1 MKNFYRALVTVII
14 GAALLAVIIWWLFF
28 VYQPAQPPGEMA
40 MVTPTVTV
48 AAPTPTA
55 IPRQVERAVFTS
67 GENYLAVEFLDDDLV
82 HFEIAPGTA
91 PQEDQPLYSSPMVF
105 KRDYPGPTSFST
117 DGNGTLET
125 TEIRIQIDP
134 QSLCITAFDK
144 SKEPDLKLTS
154 ACPFNLDK
162 DFKGLTLTPE
172 SFSNAYGLG
181 EKFVDVGTAD
191 GDWVGRQRF
200 PGEFGNV
207 QEPFNNGNV
216 GNDQFPIAYFAG
228 QNTDSYALFVD
239 NQYRQFWDFSDDPWR
254 TAMGGQS
261 VRFYLMTGP
270 DLKDLRSDYLEL
282 VGRPPVP
289 PKKAFGLWV
298 SEYGFD
304 NWAEL
309 EDKLRTLR
317 ENHFP
322 IDGFILDLQWYG
334 GITGDSDDTRMGSLT
349 WDESNFPDPAQKI
362 ASLKDDQ
369 GIGIVTIE
377 QPYVGKNLPAYARMA
392 EQGYLV
398 RQCETCD
405 PTYLTDN
412 PWWGKGGMLDYSNP
426 EAGAFWHDWKREPLI
441 EAGVTGHWTDL
452 GEPEAFDPKGWYWGV
467 AQDGQQLHDQA
478 AVHNLYNLLWS
489 QSIYEGYLRNGHEQR
504 PFILSRSG
512 TSGSQRYGSAMW
524 SGDISGLLTSLAA
537 HLNVQMHMSMSGV
550 DYYGSDIGGFF
561 RQGGLQEET
570 YTQWFADGTALDVP
584 VRPHTFNLDN
594 YLETAPDRVGD
605 FYSNLENLR
614 QRYELVPY
622 LYSLAHR
629 AYQFGEAVFPPLVYA
644 YPEDPEVREM
654 GSEKLIGR
662 DLLVAMVAKEFET
675 ERKVYLPAG
684 TWVNYHSGEWIDSAG
699 EWIGPLTLY
708 PDGRFKLPMF
718 ARAGAILPQMFVDE
732 NTMNVMGKRL
742 DGTTRDELILQIYA
756 DSTPSSF
763 TLYEDDGESMAY
775 QAGEVR
781 TTEIT
786 QQQSGQSLT
795 VTIAGASGTYAGAI
809 DNRDNHL
816 KLFTN
821 QLGAAES
828 VTLNGEALPQ
838 AADAEEFESLPEGWL
853 EAGQGLV
860 WIKSGSM
867 DVSTA
872 KTFSVQ
878 FSGEIAE
885 PVEAPA
891 AEALP
896 AAWPDESWQ
905 VRTPQELGLDSQQ
918 LLKAVEYVQEQRLNI
933 NNLLVARNGYLVL
946 DGSFYRPGSGASF
959 ELEAPAQS
967 VLSALVGIAIDQGY
981 IESVEQP
988 LMSFFP
994 DTVLQNADSAKQAI
1008 TLEHL
1013 LSMTSGLACTV
1024 EDQPLTEQ
1032 IYSAPD
1038 WVQLLLDLP
1047 LNSPPGEQFNACDPL
1062 AHLVSAVLQQATGM
1076 PALDF
1081 AQEQLFAP
1089 LGIEGATWQTDPQGV
1104 NMGWRGLHLSLEQSA
1119 KFGHLYLNQGRWQ
1132 DKQVLPAAWVE
1143 TSTQSQVSINESSG
1157 YGYLWWVDPS
1167 SDVYF
1172 AWGPASQ
1179 ALILIP
1185 SQKMLVAMNGAL
1197 QPQDQLKITVLL
1209 KSLIAPAVKST
1220 GPIAENAQSL
1230 AELNNYLASSGQG
1243 PEETPV
1249 PPLPETAARIS
1260 GKSFV
1265 FEDNPAG
1272 WHSVSLVFD
1281 EGPQALLYL
1290 TMDGQTLELPIG
1302 LDNIP
1307 RILTIEEPS
1316 GELPALAVTGSW
1328 QTENIFVVD
1337 YAEVFSPLTGR
1348 LTFTYEGEN
1357 LSLFIDQ
1364 GALGSLTLQ
1373 GRQRE

>member
-28 VYQPAQPPGEMA
+28 VYQPAQTPGEMA
-40 MVTPTVTV
+40 VVTPAVTV

-91 PQEDQPLYSSPMVF
+91 PREDQPLYSSPMVF

-125 TEIRIQIDP
+125 TEIRIQVNP
-134 QSLCITAFDK
+134 QSLCLTAFDK

-181 EKFVDVGTAD
+181 EKFVEVGTAD

-200 PGEFGNV
+200 PGEYGNV

-228 QNTDSYALFVD
+228 QNSDSYALFVD

-254 TAMGGQS
+254 AAMGGQS

-349 WDESNFPDPAQKI
+349 WDEGNFPDPAQKI

-369 GIGIVTIE
+369 GIGIITIE
-377 QPYVGKNLPAYARMA
+377 QPYVGKNLPAYTRMA

-398 RQCETCD
+398 RECETCD

-452 GEPEAFDPKGWYWGV
+452 GEPEAFDPKGWYWGI

-489 QSIYEGYLRNGHEQR
+489 QSIYEGYLRNGHPQR

-570 YTQWFADGTALDVP
+570 YTQWFADGAALDVP

-594 YLETAPDRVGD
+594 FLETAPDRVGD
-605 FYSNLENLR
+605 LNSNLENLR

-629 AYQFGEAVFPPLVYA
+629 AYLYGEAVFPPLVYS

-675 ERKVYLPAG
+675 EHKVYLPAG
-684 TWVNYHSGEWIDSAG
+684 TWVNYYSGEWIESAG
-699 EWIGPLTLY
+699 EWIGPVTVY

-742 DGTTRDELILQIYA
+742 DGSRRDELILQIYA
-756 DSTPSSF
+756 ESAPSSF

-786 QQQSGQSLT
+786 QQQTGQSVT

-809 DNRDNHL
+809 DSRDNHL

-821 QLGAAES
+821 HMGAAEI
-828 VTLNGEALPQ
+828 VTLNGETLPQ

-853 EAGQGLV
+853 EAGQGMV
-860 WIKSGSM
+860 WIKSGPM

-885 PVEAPA
+885 PVETPA

-896 AAWPDESWQ
+896 AVWPGESWQ
-905 VRTPQELGLDSQQ
+905 TRTPEELGLDSQQ

-994 DTVLQNADSAKQAI
+994 DTVLQNADPEKQTI
-1008 TLEHL
+1008 TLKHL
-1013 LSMTSGLACTV
+1013 LSMTSGLACAV

-1143 TSTQSQVSINESSG
+1143 TSTHSQVPVNETSG
-1157 YGYLWWVDPS
+1157 YGYLWWVDTS

-1220 GPIAENAQSL
+1220 GPIVENAQSL

-1243 PEETPV
+1243 PEETP
-1249 PPLPETAARIS
+1249 
-1260 GKSFV
+1260 
-1265 FEDNPAG
+1265 
-1272 WHSVSLVFD
+1272 
-1281 EGPQALLYL
+1281 
-1290 TMDGQTLELPIG
+1290 
-1302 LDNIP
+1302 
-1307 RILTIEEPS
+1307 
-1316 GELPALAVTGSW
+1316 
-1328 QTENIFVVD
+1328 
-1337 YAEVFSPLTGR
+1337 
-1348 LTFTYEGEN
+1348 
-1357 LSLFIDQ
+1357 
-1364 GALGSLTLQ
+1364 
-1373 GRQRE
+1373 